1 MSPESRV
8 MSPPSMPEVK
18 CEEGMNVAEYLDD
31 VSKEVGED
39 STQNVE
45 SPKDESGV
53 SHEDKIPETATVDK
67 QKDIVQT
74 KEEKLDTSEN
84 DSEDEGKC
92 ERRKSSDSLNEKSK
106 STTWDADMR
115 KYACA
120 ANNAVADHSRKIRV
134 KPKRRHSLK
143 QLKINEA
150 TKENQNSS
158 LSAKPECKSTNKKE
172 PECEEK
178 LSCAV
183 TTPERELIKR
193 SVIDTVFRLLSKEG
207 ASLSEQERARMLE
220 SSLYE
225 RNPAVVY
232 DTTHLSEFTCCA
244 SPALKDAATRLTA
257 GDATQLLCH
266 HQRR

>member
-1 MSPESRV
+1 
-8 MSPPSMPEVK
+8 
-18 CEEGMNVAEYLDD
+18 MNVAEYLDD

-45 SPKDESGV
+45 SPKVESAV
-53 SHEDKIPETATVDK
+53 SHEDKIPETMTVDK
-67 QKDIVQT
+67 QKDIVT

-84 DSEDEGKC
+84 DSEEEGKC
-92 ERRKSSDSLNEKSK
+92 ERRKSSDSVNEKSK

-150 TKENQNSS
+150 MKENQNSS
-158 LSAKPECKSTNKKE
+158 LSAKPENKSINKKE

-207 ASLSEQERARMLE
+207 ASLSEQER
-220 SSLYE
+220 
-225 RNPAVVY
+225 
-232 DTTHLSEFTCCA
+232 
-244 SPALKDAATRLTA
+244 
-257 GDATQLLCH
+257 
-266 HQRR
+266 